1 MLFLY
6 LSLLDDNRKRIILEE
21 FYLENIDFL
30 LNYSKKFLKDK
41 YKAEEAVHEAFIY
54 IIKNKDKYIKED
66 KLEMKKLAITIVRG
80 KTIDLIRREK
90 KYINMPEEDVEIIV
104 DLENLTE
111 SIVEEKDALSILR
124 KHLKDLDQLSRQ
136 ILIMKYIDKMSVK
149 EIGDIL
155 NLKVKTVETRL
166 YRGKQKLK
174 ANMEKEGF
182 IYG

>member
-1 MLFLY
+1 
-6 LSLLDDNRKRIILEE
+6 
-21 FYLENIDFL
+21 
-30 LNYSKKFLKDK
+30 
-41 YKAEEAVHEAFIY
+41 
-54 IIKNKDKYIKED
+54 
-66 KLEMKKLAITIVRG
+66 
-80 KTIDLIRREK
+80 
-90 KYINMPEEDVEIIV
+90 MPEEDVEIIV

-111 SIVEEKDALSILR
+111 TIVEEKDALSILK